1 MFLKVAL
8 VLLTMSQVA
17 ADDLLAPYRAA
28 AIERWEKEVQALEAL
43 DAQENF
49 PQHAILFI
57 GSSSVRMWD
66 TMAEDMAPWPTIRR
80 GYGGAKLSDLCVFVE
95 RLVRPHPCDAL
106 VVFVAN
112 DISGAE
118 HDKSPAEVL
127 QLYQQ
132 LVTSVRELRRT
143 QPIYFVAITPSSSR
157 FKVWEQIRAA
167 NQLIRDYC
175 DADPSL
181 HYIDTADRY
190 LTRDGTPNDDLF
202 QDDKLHLNRAGY
214 KLWGEIIRSELNRTL
229 PHKPGR

>member
-8 VLLTMSQVA
+8 VLLAMPQVA

-28 AIERWEKEVQALEAL
+28 AIERWEEDVQALEAL
-43 DAQENF
+43 DAQENL

-80 GYGGAKLSDLCVFVE
+80 GYGGAKLPDLCVFVE
-95 RLVRPHPCDAL
+95 RLVRPHPFDAL

-112 DISGAE
+112 DISGAAD
-118 HDKSPAEVL
+118 DKSPAAVL
-127 QLYQQ
+127 RLYQQ
-132 LVTSVRELRRT
+132 LVATVREVGRQ
-143 QPIYFVAITPSSSR
+143 QPIYFVGITPSSSR
-157 FKVWEQIRAA
+157 FQVWEQIRAA
-167 NQLIRDYC
+167 NQLIREYC
-175 DADPSL
+175 DTDPSL
-181 HYIDTADRY
+181 HYIDTASHY

-202 QDDKLHLNRAGY
+202 QNDKLHLNRAGY

-229 PHKPGR
+229 PDKPGR